1 MAFGGDNQHIP
12 NGWLLC
18 DGSEVDN
25 TDPLFINLFNVI
37 GYNWGTSNHSNLF
50 NLPDARGV
58 FLRGVTYGGA
68 SDPEADLRMPSAN
81 GANGGNAVGSLQV
94 DDLKSHTHRMNYS
107 LGAYFGWAG
116 GWGGI
121 GGIHPVHAPSDGGT
135 TDHLPTATGGTE
147 TRPKNIYVNYII
159 KY

>member
-121 GGIHPVHAPSDGGT
+121 GEFIQYML
-135 TDHLPTATGGTE
+135 LPTGAQQTIFQRQLAEQKPALKIST
-147 TRPKNIYVNYII
+147 
-159 KY
+159 